1 MGLRLIFVLSLLMSL
16 AQACMLDRDE
26 ITPTPMAT
34 LTLIPSSEGE
44 IVEEND
50 IMTEAGFESGPI
62 PANLKDW
69 LEKWDNLALPPEA
82 LLKFQVVSRGP
93 DQSGNYRWL
102 LYEDGRWFMVRHS
115 GNKSRREPPFDRDL
129 PDRPTAQLPAE
140 TVDEVK
146 AQLQAANFLAEP
158 AYQIDRGVRGGSLY
172 IITAR
177 IDGEIHRVIYDAAY
191 PPLVEFLDE
200 LTYTHE

>member
-1 MGLRLIFVLSLLMSL
+1 MRLRLIFILSLLMSL
-16 AQACMLDRDE
+16 SRTCTFDRDE
-26 ITPTPMAT
+26 TEPIPVAT
-34 LTLIPSSEGE
+34 LTLTHPPEGK

-50 IMTEAGFESGPI
+50 IMTESGFETGPI

-69 LEKWDNLALPPEA
+69 LEKWDSIALPPEV

-115 GNKSRREPPFDRDL
+115 GDKSRREPPFDRDL

-140 TVDEVK
+140 VIFEVK

-158 AYQIDRGVRGGSLY
+158 AYQVDRGVRGGSLY

-177 IDGEIHRVIYDAAY
+177 IDGKIHRVIYDAAY

-200 LTYTHE
+200 LIYTYE